1 MRKQEGDYCIRL
13 RISISTSR
21 WFTWQWQVA
30 KFLGIK
36 GTSKKAI
43 ASRCK
48 QFGYEIEYYY

>member
-30 KFLGIK
+30 EFLGIK
-36 GTSKKAI
+36 STSKKAI
-43 ASRCK
+43 ASRCR
-48 QFGYEIEYYY
+48 QLGYKVEYY